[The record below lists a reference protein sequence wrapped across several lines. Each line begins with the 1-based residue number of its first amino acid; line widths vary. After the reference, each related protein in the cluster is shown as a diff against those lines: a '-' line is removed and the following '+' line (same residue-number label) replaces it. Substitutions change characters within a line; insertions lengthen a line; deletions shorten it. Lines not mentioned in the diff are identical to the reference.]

1 MYFSFFL
8 KNNFSEKIVDFMG
21 FELGSTII
29 KEIYRSLDLY
39 HCPLFVLLSFV
50 FKQFSIE
57 KLKTSLGFELGS
69 SKEKVSMLTTRPLLY
84 HCSLFFLLSL
94 FISSVRTI
102 VFQIWKLVLKPDPVE
117 IEFELTAQMNE
128 FKTDWI
134 KRWKISPSDLSSL
147 DIKWVSTTL
156 IQNRGRSIDRYFGPM
171 IEK

>member
-1 MYFSFFL
+1 
-8 KNNFSEKIVDFMG
+8 MG

-102 VFQIWKLVLKPDPVE
+102 VFQIWKLVLKPDRSWNWIWVDS
-117 IEFELTAQMNE
+117 ANE
-128 FKTDWI
+128 W
-134 KRWKISPSDLSSL
+134 
-147 DIKWVSTTL
+147 
-156 IQNRGRSIDRYFGPM
+156 IQNWLDQKMKNFTFWSFISRYQMSIDNTNS
-171 IEK
+171 K

>member
-1 MYFSFFL
+1 
-8 KNNFSEKIVDFMG
+8 MG

-102 VFQIWKLVLKPDPVE
+102 VFQI
-117 IEFELTAQMNE
+117 
-128 FKTDWI
+128 
-134 KRWKISPSDLSSL
+134 
-147 DIKWVSTTL
+147 
-156 IQNRGRSIDRYFGPM
+156 
-171 IEK
+171 